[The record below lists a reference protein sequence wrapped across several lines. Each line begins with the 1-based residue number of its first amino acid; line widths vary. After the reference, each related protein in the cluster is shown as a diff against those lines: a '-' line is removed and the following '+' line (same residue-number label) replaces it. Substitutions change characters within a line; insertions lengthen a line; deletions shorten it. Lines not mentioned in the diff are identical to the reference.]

1 MCVDSVRK
9 GPMKKVLRKVL
20 NTIDVPD
27 NLDPIIS
34 IDHASEVAPE
44 QVGITQKGA
53 DAIWQSVLNLYK
65 TGTQPA
71 IELCLRRKGKIVLNR
86 AIGHVRG
93 NGPLDTAYTPKT
105 LATPD
110 TPICLF
116 SASKAVTA
124 LLIHMLAE
132 DGSISLLD
140 PVSYYNPEFA
150 KSGKKNITIHQI
162 LSHRGGI
169 PGIPPNTPIDV
180 LWNNDEIWRLL
191 CEAKPISVDGD
202 HLAYHAIT
210 GGYVLER
217 VLKTVTGKSIQE
229 YLDEKIRQPM
239 GMKYFTYGVGEKDLG
254 LLAENYMTGPKPK
267 FPISWVV
274 KRALG
279 GDVDTIGEVI
289 NDARFQEA
297 VIPAGNLVGTAEET
311 SRFFQMMRNGG
322 IWNGKKICD
331 PLTIKRSVQ
340 EYGSLQIDRTMMM
353 PMRYSAGMM
362 LGGNPVGIWGPM
374 SGSAYGHIGL
384 INKMCWVDEARDIS
398 VSLLT
403 TGISFVGP
411 HIPSL
416 VMFVNAVAKHCE
428 RINSEESVALA
439 TS

>member
-1 MCVDSVRK
+1 
-9 GPMKKVLRKVL
+9 MKKALKKIL
-20 NTIDVPD
+20 NTIDVPSD
-27 NLDPIIS
+27 LNSIIS
-34 IDHASEVAPE
+34 IDHKREVSPE
-44 QVGITQKGA
+44 SVGMTENGVN
-53 DAIWQSVLNLYK
+53 DIWQSVINLYK

-71 IELCLRRKGKIVLNR
+71 IELCLRRKGEIVLNR
-86 AIGHVRG
+86 SIGHVRG
-93 NGPLDTAYTPKT
+93 NGPLDTPYTPKT
-105 LATPD
+105 IATPD

-124 LLIHMLAE
+124 LLVHILAE

-140 PVSYYNPEFA
+140 PVSYYCPEFA
-150 KSGKKNITIHQI
+150 QNGKKNITIHQI

-169 PGIPPNTPIDV
+169 PGIPPNTPIEV
-180 LWNNDEIWRLL
+180 LWDNDEIWRLL

-217 VLKTVTGKSIQE
+217 VIKTVTGKNIQQ
-229 YLDEKIRQPM
+229 YLDEKIRKPM
-239 GMKYFTYGVGEKDLG
+239 GMKYFTYGVEDKDLST
-254 LLAENYMTGPKPK
+254 LAENYMTGPKLG

-279 GDVDTIGEVI
+279 ADAETIGQVI
-289 NDARFQEA
+289 NDPRFQEA
-297 VIPAGNLVGTAEET
+297 VIPAGNLAATAEEI
-311 SRFFQMMRNGG
+311 SRFFQMMNNGG
-322 IWNGKKICD
+322 EWSGKRICD

-340 EYGSLQIDRTMMM
+340 EYGSMQIDRTMMV

-398 VSLLT
+398 CSMLT
-403 TGISFVGP
+403 TGISFVGH

-416 VMFVNAVAKHCE
+416 VMFVNSVGKNCSRIPNAKKV
-428 RINSEESVALA
+428 SAFA
-439 TS
+439 

>member
-1 MCVDSVRK
+1 MFNVCLDSVRK
-9 GPMKKVLRKVL
+9 GPMKKVLKKIL

-27 NLDPIIS
+27 DLDSVIS
-34 IDHASEVAPE
+34 IDHKSEVAPE
-44 QVGITQKGA
+44 QVGLTDKGVN
-53 DAIWQSVLNLYK
+53 DIWQSAVNLYK

-71 IELCLRRKGKIVLNR
+71 IELCVRRKGEIVLNR
-86 AIGHVRG
+86 SIGHVRG
-93 NGPLDTAYTPKT
+93 NGPLDTPYTPKVI
-105 LATPD
+105 ATPD

-124 LLIHMLAE
+124 LLMHMLAE

-140 PVSYYNPEFA
+140 PVSYYCPEFSSA
-150 KSGKKNITIHQI
+150 GKKNITIHQI

-169 PGIPPNTPIDV
+169 PGIPQDTPIDV

-191 CEAKPISVDGD
+191 CETKPTASDGG

-217 VLKTVTGKSIQE
+217 VLQKVTGKTIQE

-239 GMKYFTYGVGEKDLG
+239 GMKYFTYGVKEEDLSI
-254 LLAENYMTGPKPK
+254 LAENYMTGPKLR
-267 FPISWVV
+267 FPVSYIV

-279 GDVDTIGEVI
+279 GDAETIGQVI
-289 NDARFQEA
+289 NDPRFQEA
-297 VIPAGNLVGTAEET
+297 VIPAGNLASTAEEIG
-311 SRFFQMMRNGG
+311 RFFEMMRNGG
-322 IWNGKKICD
+322 EWNGKRICD

-340 EYGSLQIDRTMMM
+340 EYGSLQIDRTMMI

-362 LGGNPVGIWGPM
+362 LGGDPVGIWGPM
-374 SGSAYGHIGL
+374 SGKAYGHIGL
-384 INKMCWVDEARDIS
+384 INKMCWVDDARDIS
-398 VSLLT
+398 VSLLN

-416 VMFVNAVAKHCE
+416 VKFVNSVAKNCP
-428 RINSEESVALA
+428 RES
-439 TS
+439 